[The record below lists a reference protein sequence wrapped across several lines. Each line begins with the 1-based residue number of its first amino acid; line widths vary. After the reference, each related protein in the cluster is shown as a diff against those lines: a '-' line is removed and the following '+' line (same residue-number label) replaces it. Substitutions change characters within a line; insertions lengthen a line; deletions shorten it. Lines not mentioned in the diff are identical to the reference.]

1 MLPLFS
7 PMRQEMKLPILALLA
22 CTLLLVSAVAVR
34 GADLSPDDVRNSLKL
49 GIRYLEAAQ
58 HHNGTWSEY
67 GGQEGGITALC
78 TLALLNAGVP
88 LNEEH
93 VEKALNYLRDL
104 RPKTTYVISLQTMV
118 LCRATPAA
126 DQDVIAQNVQWLE
139 GSQIK

>member
-1 MLPLFS
+1 
-7 PMRQEMKLPILALLA
+7 
-22 CTLLLVSAVAVR
+22 
-34 GADLSPDDVRNSLKL
+34 
-49 GIRYLEAAQ
+49 
-58 HHNGTWSEY
+58 
-67 GGQEGGITALC
+67 
-78 TLALLNAGVP
+78 LALLNAGVP

-139 GSQIK
+139 GSQIKSGPPDSKGGWSYNAMPGERIVVADGSNSQFALLALYEAGRAAESGQINVTISRETWERVRNYWAYNQI